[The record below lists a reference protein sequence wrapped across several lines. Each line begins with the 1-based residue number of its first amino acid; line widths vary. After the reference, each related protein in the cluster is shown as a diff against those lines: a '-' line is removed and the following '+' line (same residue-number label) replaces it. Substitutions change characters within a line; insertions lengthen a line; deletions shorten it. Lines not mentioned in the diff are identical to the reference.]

1 MCFVPIL
8 AYPLSLY
15 TLKASVNLPHVRM
28 LDNYLEMYVDNHL
41 LWSEGPYPRPDSVF
55 DPPDCAPDA
64 EDGLAGVVVEMVDG
78 QQLLVA
84 EAGVLLLSTHLM
96 TPPILILIRG
106 QGWGGAKVRVTISL
120 EL

>member
-1 MCFVPIL
+1 MLC
-8 AYPLSLY
+8 
-15 TLKASVNLPHVRM
+15 RM
-28 LDNYLEMYVDNHL
+28 LDNYLDVDNHL

-84 EAGVLLLSTHLM
+84 EGGVLLLSTHLM

-106 QGWGGAKVRVTISL
+106 QGWEGAKVRVTIIL